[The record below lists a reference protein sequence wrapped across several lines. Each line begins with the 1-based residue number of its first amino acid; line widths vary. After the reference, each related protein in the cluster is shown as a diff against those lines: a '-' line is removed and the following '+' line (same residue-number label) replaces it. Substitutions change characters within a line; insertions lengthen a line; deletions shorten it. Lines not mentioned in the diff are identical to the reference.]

1 MFGFPVT
8 ILWIAFAVL
17 WIFDSSVLGS
27 IFHWVQGIPLILEII
42 VWIVFLPWIFS
53 LWILQTSLPLWLR
66 IIIIVAVAF
75 ATMGGSAGKRAR
87 RHSRHRSKVSPSSL
101 HPR

>member
-8 ILWIAFAVL
+8 IFWIAFAAL

-27 IFHWVQGIPLILEII
+27 IFHWIQGIPLILEII
-42 VWIVFLPWIFS
+42 VWIVFLPWVFS

-66 IIIIVAVAF
+66 IVIIVVIAF
-75 ATMGGSAGKRAR
+75 VTMGGSAGNRAR
-87 RHSRHRSKVSPSSL
+87 KRSRAKRKFSS
-101 HPR
+101 

>member
-27 IFHWVQGIPLILEII
+27 IFQWIQGIPLVLEIL
-42 VWIVFLPWIFS
+42 VWIVFLPWVFS
-53 LWILQTSLPLWLR
+53 LWVWQTSLPLWLR
-66 IIIIVAVAF
+66 ILIIVVVAF
-75 ATMGGSAGKRAR
+75 VTMGGSAGRRAAGRSRAR
-87 RHSRHRSKVSPSSL
+87 HKASSL
-101 HPR
+101 RPR